1 MKFGA
6 YENYGSKKELLQ
18 DLLIY
23 QDTNTD
29 DMISL
34 KTYVENMKE
43 GQKDIYFASG
53 KTKDEVLAMPQM
65 DIIKKYG
72 YDVLILTDDVDEF
85 LFKIINKYQVHEFKS
100 VNQATLDDLST
111 EEEKAKINEQKET
124 NKDLLEAM
132 KEALKDEVKD
142 VVLSTRLVDS
152 PVCLVSGDGI
162 SFEMEKVID
171 AMPTNDKIKAD
182 RILEVNPNHDLFK
195 ALSKVYSED
204 PSEIKEYAKLLY
216 NQALLMEG
224 FKLPNNVEFSNMM
237 CKLMIKSAK

>member
-1 MKFGA
+1 
-6 YENYGSKKELLQ
+6 
-18 DLLIY
+18 
-23 QDTNTD
+23 
-29 DMISL
+29 
-34 KTYVENMKE
+34 
-43 GQKDIYFASG
+43 
-53 KTKDEVLAMPQM
+53 
-65 DIIKKYG
+65 
-72 YDVLILTDDVDEF
+72 
-85 LFKIINKYQVHEFKS
+85 
-100 VNQATLDDLST
+100 
-111 EEEKAKINEQKET
+111 
-124 NKDLLEAM
+124 M

-237 CKLMIKSAK
+237 CKLMQMHPFLLSIFLFF

>member
-1 MKFGA
+1 
-6 YENYGSKKELLQ
+6 
-18 DLLIY
+18 
-23 QDTNTD
+23 
-29 DMISL
+29 
-34 KTYVENMKE
+34 
-43 GQKDIYFASG
+43 
-53 KTKDEVLAMPQM
+53 
-65 DIIKKYG
+65 
-72 YDVLILTDDVDEF
+72 
-85 LFKIINKYQVHEFKS
+85 
-100 VNQATLDDLST
+100 
-111 EEEKAKINEQKET
+111 
-124 NKDLLEAM
+124 M

-237 CKLMIKSAK
+237 CKLMIKSAKLMEENDVLYRLKELEMLERIFDKVGNINVDGGNFIESLENIVGTRRKEK